1 MVKTITIFLGR
12 FFWDFCL
19 QPFAASSSRGPCR
32 PFFHVTLPARDLS
45 AHRFN
50 LISAPRGPAAQIR
63 YSILPTTRRFPVRIL
78 GRVPGRSTELY
89 PPILVGPSSVAAL
102 PPLLESIFY
111 ISISRNRSWTS
122 FLSPHPPSPSN
133 VSLPFSFGFPHILS
147 DRLVEFESHSFSS
160 FSLVPFKAS
169 QRPMANCFVLR

>member
-1 MVKTITIFLGR
+1 MPSPVITPGGERGGARSFFWSKRSQYFLGR
-12 FFWDFCL
+12 FIGIFVCSL
-19 QPFAASSSRGPCR
+19 FAASSSRGPCR

-50 LISAPRGPAAQIR
+50 LISAPRGPAAQMR

-122 FLSPHPPSPSN
+122 FLSLLCLIPRPSGGRS
-133 VSLPFSFGFPHILS
+133 VICRRF
-147 DRLVEFESHSFSS
+147 RL
-160 FSLVPFKAS
+160 
-169 QRPMANCFVLR
+169 RW